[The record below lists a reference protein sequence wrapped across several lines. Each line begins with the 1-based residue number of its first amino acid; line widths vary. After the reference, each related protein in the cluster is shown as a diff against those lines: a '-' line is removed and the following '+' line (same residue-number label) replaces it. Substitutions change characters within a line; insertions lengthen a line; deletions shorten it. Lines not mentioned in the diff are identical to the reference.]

1 MGRDLVNSM
10 NSPLYVVSSPIQM
23 PADLPPVPGTETADL
38 LRQLLDVQREQVNL
52 LRAQVAAQDGLA
64 KWRAFLSRWDGE
76 FPNIGGACKEI
87 LPALERAYLN
97 MIRELTDRVRAGDR
111 DDLDDEFVMGEFL
124 DRYGIRLGQL
134 GNIISQLSPIADA
147 APPATAPDK

>member
-1 MGRDLVNSM
+1 M
-10 NSPLYVVSSPIQM
+10 NSPLYVVSSPMQM
-23 PADLPPVPGTETADL
+23 PTDLPPVPTSEVGDL
-38 LRQLLDVQREQVNL
+38 LRQMLDVQREQVQL
-52 LRAQVAAQDGLA
+52 LKAQVAAQDGLS
-64 KWRAFLSRWDGE
+64 KWRAFLTRWDGE

-87 LPALERAYLN
+87 LPVLERAYLG
-97 MIRELTDRVRAGDR
+97 MIRELTDRLRSGER

-147 APPATAPDK
+147 APPARTENG

>member
-1 MGRDLVNSM
+1 M

-38 LRQLLDVQREQVNL
+38 LRQLLDVQREQVQL

-97 MIRELTDRVRAGDR
+97 MVRELTDRVRAGDR

-147 APPATAPDK
+147 APPARAENG

>member
-1 MGRDLVNSM
+1 M

-23 PADLPPVPGTETADL
+23 PADLPPVPGTEVADL
-38 LRQLLDVQREQVNL
+38 LRQLLDVQREQVQL
-52 LRAQVAAQDGLA
+52 LKTQVAAQDGLA
-64 KWRAFLSRWDGE
+64 KWRAFLSRWGIE

-87 LPALERAYLN
+87 LPALERAYLG
-97 MIRELTDRVRAGDR
+97 MIRELTDRVRAGDG

-124 DRYGIRLGQL
+124 DRYGVRLTQL

-147 APPATAPDK
+147 APPAHTENG